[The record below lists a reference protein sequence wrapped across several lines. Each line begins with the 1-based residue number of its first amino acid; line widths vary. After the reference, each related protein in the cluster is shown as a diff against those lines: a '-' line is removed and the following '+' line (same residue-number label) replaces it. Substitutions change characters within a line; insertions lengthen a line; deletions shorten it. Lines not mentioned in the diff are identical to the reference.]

1 MSWFDTWREVRR
13 DGSRVRCGRR
23 SGPPRLEVL
32 ETRALM
38 AVDVAVGLNHLTI
51 TSDNVG
57 DSVEVRQNPNDNFRV
72 DVLVGGAVQATHD
85 LGVYG
90 TIRFEGNGGNDIFI
104 NNTFNAS
111 FGLSRACEA
120 YGGSGNDLLQG
131 NDQGDV
137 LIGGADDDILYGY
150 GGQDV
155 LGGDAGS
162 DWLFGGTGNDVL
174 DGGYWDTGES
184 NYLSGE
190 AGNDQLRASLTG
202 TNILNGGSGAD
213 LLRPK
218 WLLYVHDGHAYP
230 VFTLMPTI
238 QDYAPGEGDA
248 IAPLIS
254 YQAV

>member
-1 MSWFDTWREVRR
+1 MY
-13 DGSRVRCGRR
+13 
-23 SGPPRLEVL
+23 
-32 ETRALM
+32 
-38 AVDVAVGLNHLTI
+38 
-51 TSDNVG
+51 
-57 DSVEVRQNPNDNFRV
+57 
-72 DVLVGGAVQATHD
+72 
-85 LGVYG
+85 YG
-90 TIRFEGNGGNDIFI
+90 TIRFEGNGGNDTFV

-137 LIGGADDDILYGY
+137 LIGGADDDVLYGY

-162 DWLFGGTGNDVL
+162 DWLFGGTGDDVL

-190 AGNDQLRASLTG
+190 AGNDQLRTSLTG
-202 TNILNGGSGAD
+202 TNILDGGDGAD

-230 VFTLMPTI
+230 VITLMPTI
-238 QDYAPGEGDA
+238 QDYNPGEGDA